1 MNYIGTDIHIST
13 LDFKVVSNLGK
24 VKMARKV
31 TTSATNFI
39 DFVKSVPRPRQVIIE
54 EGPLAAWL
62 LEICT
67 TNGEH
72 LIISDPKHNHWIGAS
87 GEKEDALDAEKLAQL
102 ARGGYIKEIHHPL
115 GQRRRFRELITAYH
129 DTNKSIV
136 RVKNK
141 IKAKF
146 LQNGIQCPGKTV
158 YSDKQRSEWRKKLPQ
173 EPALLVIIDS
183 LWQQLD
189 QIQDN
194 LETILAE
201 TKLQAKRYP
210 EIALIDEIP
219 GIGFIIAATI
229 VAILENPHR
238 FANKRKVWAYA
249 GLGISR
255 KSSANKTYSEKLGK
269 EYNRTL
275 KCVVEEAAQVAINR
289 ETDNAFRRSYA
300 RLTIQKGIDPHHAIL
315 TVSRDII
322 AAAWAMWKKGE
333 HYNPEID
340 KQIKTDVEA

>member
-1 MNYIGTDIHIST
+1 
-13 LDFKVVSNLGK
+13 V
-24 VKMARKV
+24 
-31 TTSATNFI
+31 
-39 DFVKSVPRPRQVIIE
+39 RQVKKRILYA
-54 EGPLAAWL
+54 G
-62 LEICT
+62 
-67 TNGEH
+67 
-72 LIISDPKHNHWIGAS
+72 
-87 GEKEDALDAEKLAQL
+87 KLAQL

-136 RVKNK
+136 RIKNK

-146 LQNGIQCPGKTV
+146 LQNGIQSQGRTV
-158 YSDKQRSEWRKKLPQ
+158 YSSKQRSEWRQKLPQ

-201 TKLQAKRYP
+201 AKSQAKRYP

-249 GLGISR
+249 GLGISK
-255 KSSANKTYSEKLGK
+255 KSSANKTYSEKLSK

-275 KCVVEEAAQVAINR
+275 KCVVEEAAQAAINR

-300 RLTIQKGIDPHHAIL
+300 RLTIQKGIDSHHAIL
-315 TVSRDII
+315 TISRDII
-322 AAAWAMWKKGE
+322 ATAWAMWKKGE

-340 KQIKTDVEA
+340 KQIKTDVAA